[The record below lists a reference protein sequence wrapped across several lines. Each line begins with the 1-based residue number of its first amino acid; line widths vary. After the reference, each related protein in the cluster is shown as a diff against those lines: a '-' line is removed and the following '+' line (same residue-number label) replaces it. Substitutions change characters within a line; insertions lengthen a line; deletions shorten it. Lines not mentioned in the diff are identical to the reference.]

1 MPYWITYTT
10 SEQED
15 QYPELVDWL
24 HDLGHSDTE
33 IQKIVVRVQRYEQEM
48 QTDSIMD
55 SIGSG
60 SLDLSSLIEEAL
72 AD

>member
-1 MPYWITYTT
+1 M
-10 SEQED
+10 SEQSD
-15 QYPELVDWL
+15 HYAELVDWL
-24 HDLGHSDTE
+24 RDLGHTGDE
-33 IQKIVVRVQRYEQEM
+33 IQRIVVRVQQYEQEM

-60 SLDLSSLIEEAL
+60 SLDLTTLIKEAL

>member
-1 MPYWITYTT
+1 MTHIM
-10 SEQED
+10 SEQEK
-15 QYPELVDWL
+15 QYSELVDWL
-24 HDLGHSDTE
+24 SELGHSDTE
-33 IQKIVVRVQRYEQEM
+33 IQKIVARVQRYEQEM

>member
-1 MPYWITYTT
+1 MTHIM

-15 QYPELVDWL
+15 QYSELVDWL
-24 HDLGHSDTE
+24 SELGHSDTE
-33 IQKIVVRVQRYEQEM
+33 IQKIVVRVQQYEQEM

-72 AD
+72 AG